1 MKLLLST
8 VALGSLIA
16 LGACT
21 TAQQSTVT
29 TGITTVQTNAQKV
42 ITGYDNAKTIA
53 AAMVVL
59 YPQYGAAVA
68 MVEAKADPIVAEL
81 TPLVSDANAD
91 AATVE
96 ALIGTLQGQLT
107 ALTTAIKPAAV
118 TAAATK

>member
-1 MKLLLST
+1 MKNLISIA
-8 VALGSLIA
+8 ALGSLIA

-29 TGITTVQTNAQKV
+29 TGITTVQTNAEKV

-81 TPLVSDANAD
+81 TPLVSDAHAD

-96 ALIGTLQGQLT
+96 ALIGTLQGQLA